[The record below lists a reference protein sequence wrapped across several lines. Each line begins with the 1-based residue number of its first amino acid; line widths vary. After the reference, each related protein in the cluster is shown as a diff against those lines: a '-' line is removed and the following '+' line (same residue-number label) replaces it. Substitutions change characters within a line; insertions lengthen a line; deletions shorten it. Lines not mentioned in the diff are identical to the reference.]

1 MKMPRSLSLVLLYF
15 TTLFGLV
22 RGYRVANFQPGEPNL
37 LYQYPTELMMASG
50 INNYHLMGWLLFSL
64 VGVASLII
72 VICIFLRVRYY
83 PHLMIAESI
92 FLNFFVLLHI
102 LFTGFDVIHLFLIPL
117 GIAVLA
123 SGIRELMSYSN
134 RADY

>member
-1 MKMPRSLSLVLLYF
+1 MPRKISLILLNITAF
-15 TTLFGLV
+15 FGLV

-37 LYQYPTELMMASG
+37 LFQYPTEMMIASG
-50 INNYHLMGWLLFSL
+50 VNNYHLMGWLLFGM
-64 VGVASLII
+64 VGVASMII
-72 VICIFLRVRYY
+72 VICIFLRVKYY
-83 PHLMIAESI
+83 PHLIIAESI

-102 LFTGFDVIHLFLIPL
+102 LFTGFDVVHFFLIPL

-123 SGIRELMSYSN
+123 SGIRELMGYSN